1 MSPPLS
7 LAPEPLSGSQAQSF
21 AHEPTSTVPSFK
33 DAKAF
38 EEYKHQQFILE
49 HQRLQQRQELEM
61 LNDQNEAK
69 LNQERAEGQ
78 SSVKILQSDPQ
89 QQRSRSPEFDDKS
102 TSPGRL
108 SGHVAI
114 ATALVPS
121 PAPSLSASA
130 LKEF

>member
-1 MSPPLS
+1 MPPSLP
-7 LAPEPLSGSQAQSF
+7 LAPEPLSGSPVQSF
-21 AHEPTSTVPSFK
+21 APEPTSTVPSFK

-49 HQRLQQRQELEM
+49 HQRLQQRQELDM
-61 LNDQNEAK
+61 LDDRKKAE
-69 LNQERAEGQ
+69 LDQERMESK
-78 SSVKILQSDPQ
+78 SSVTTLQNDPQ
-89 QQRSRSPEFDDKS
+89 QQPSRSSEFGDKPTS
-102 TSPGRL
+102 TGQL

-121 PAPSLSASA
+121 PAPSLSPSV